1 MSDEGIPPCIGS
13 FMLKQT
19 IGHGAFSVVK
29 IAIHKT
35 TKKQYACKI
44 IKREKMKKEN
54 FEERF
59 EQETRILQQMRHP
72 HIAQLHAV
80 FEDNNFFYVL
90 IELCPNGEL
99 FKYIIMNKYLSEKEA
114 KFYMKQIMDAMKYI
128 HDSGVVHRDLK
139 PENILLDEENRLKIT
154 DFGFSRYII
163 GDPIVKTTCG
173 SPCYASPA
181 CIEGKPY
188 NGFKNDIWSLG
199 VILFAMV
206 TGQLPW
212 TKKNEAELF
221 QQISKADFTIPTYL
235 SKECSSL
242 ISSMMN
248 IDENKRP
255 TCDEILKDPWFKDVE
270 ICKVPQI
277 PPPEISLKYL
287 DNFFHKEL
295 SAIDVSLRIRKVQSV
310 HYGEKAIT
318 KILVDG
324 QSKKKEK
331 ANSGAMAINMLTGP
345 PKASDRVRLTKQ
357 KRYDNPT
364 IISSIES
371 NQGKPVITQPSFK
384 WKKKGAARVSAHFRK
399 L

>member
-1 MSDEGIPPCIGS
+1 MCDEGIPPYIGS
-13 FMLKQT
+13 FLLKQT

-29 IAIHKT
+29 IAVHKK
-35 TKKQYACKI
+35 TKKKFACKI
-44 IKREKMKKEN
+44 IKLEKIKKDKL
-54 FEERF
+54 EERF

-80 FEDNNFFYVL
+80 LEDNKFYYVL

-99 FKYIIMNKYLSEKEA
+99 FRYIIQNKYLSEKEA
-114 KFYMKQIMDAMKYI
+114 KFYMRQIMEAMKYI

-139 PENILLDEENRLKIT
+139 PENILLDAENKLKIT
-154 DFGFSRYII
+154 DFGFSRYVI
-163 GDPIVKTTCG
+163 GDPMVKTTCG

-212 TKKNEAELF
+212 TKKNEAELY
-221 QQISKADFTIPTYL
+221 QQISKAEFTIPKYL
-235 SKECSSL
+235 SAECTNL
-242 ISSMMN
+242 ISAMMN
-248 IDENKRP
+248 TDENMRP
-255 TCDEILKDPWFKDVE
+255 TCDQILQDPWFSDAE
-270 ICKVPQI
+270 ECREPQI

-295 SAIDVSLRIRKVQSV
+295 SNIDLTPKIRKVESV
-310 HYGEKAIT
+310 CYEEKRLT
-318 KILVDG
+318 KILTEAE
-324 QSKKKEK
+324 SKKNEI
-331 ANSGAMAINMLTGP
+331 AGVDRISLNMLSGP
-345 PKASDRVRLTKQ
+345 PKALDKIRLTKQ

-364 IISSIES
+364 IVASAEAIQAKPIIRIPSI
-371 NQGKPVITQPSFK
+371 KP
-384 WKKKGAARVSAHFRK
+384 KKKSGRFTVSMKK